1 MKCKTLSLL
10 NSHKQVSRPQTK
22 TKDLQDHDR
31 DSIHEGQETMTN
43 TFKFQ

>member
-22 TKDLQDHDR
+22 TKDHDR